1 MKNEKHPQMAESFQA
16 ANGIGLVVRR
26 YQMQFAAGAFDQTRL
41 ARNGEFFF
49 IGGANNA
56 DLFKLKAA
64 HFAEIFRA
72 DPIQTA

>member
-1 MKNEKHPQMAESFQA
+1 
-16 ANGIGLVVRR
+16 
-26 YQMQFAAGAFDQTRL
+26 MQFAAGAFDQTRL